1 MLKNK
6 RVSHKVICHRPLC
19 LQGSPGLPGAPG
31 LKGDI
36 GLPGVPGFPGQST
49 LHKQNLPIKK
59 VFVVFKVF

>member
-1 MLKNK
+1 MMLKKK
-6 RVSHKVICHRPLC
+6 RVGHKVICHRPLC

-49 LHKQNLPIKK
+49 YANRISP
-59 VFVVFKVF
+59 